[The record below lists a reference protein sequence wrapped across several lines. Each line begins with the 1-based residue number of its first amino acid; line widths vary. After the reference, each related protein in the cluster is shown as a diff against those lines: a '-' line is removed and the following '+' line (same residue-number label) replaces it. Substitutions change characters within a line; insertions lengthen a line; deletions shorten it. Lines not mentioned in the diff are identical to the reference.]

1 MKDFNK
7 IFFKNNFG
15 WKKIKYKDSSI
26 FFKGYLYNDNFS
38 NILRTIFNINNKK
51 KYIKNLDGMFAFI
64 ATKSSKVIAV
74 TDKISSIPIFFQKD
88 KNEIIISNKSQLIQD
103 KKKNKLLKKSLTS
116 YFMSGYTIGNST
128 IYENIKSIE
137 PGTYLESYQ
146 NKIKFTKYY
155 KFEPWKY
162 KKNMSLKLL
171 EKKYS
176 DCNLKVF
183 NKLKTYCDNNNLGV
197 AVSLTA
203 GYDSRLI
210 VSMLKKLKFKNILCF
225 TYGIKNNYEV
235 KAARKICK
243 YLDIKHVYIETNNLK
258 VKKICKTKHFKK
270 FYKNSEQSLSVLDN
284 VEYLVI
290 NELKNKRLIDDK
302 IIING
307 LSGDFISGGHQ
318 LEKFLDPSKKGL
330 DQTIDAII
338 KKHFKLWL
346 GKNEF
351 INYKIINE
359 SLNEYLVN
367 LKVKIKKKNNFGLI
381 EYFDLFNRQS
391 KYSLSRQQVYD
402 YFNLKWIL
410 PHFDIE
416 YLNFWQNVEP
426 GLKTNQKFYDLFLR
440 KKNYEGVW
448 AKKEWTNLR
457 LTRSKPLSIHSI
469 LLIPL
474 LKILFFYNKKK
485 YHQYYVKYL
494 DYFNQTL
501 AGYGEFNYFKEVI
514 IHKDIF
520 RNFISLKV
528 KKYISCL
535 LKKYEITKV

>member
-1 MKDFNK
+1 MKNLNK
-7 IFFKNNFG
+7 IFFSNDFG
-15 WKKIKYKDSSI
+15 WSKIKYKDSSI

-38 NILRTIFNINNKK
+38 NIIRTIFNIKNKK

-64 ATKSSKVIAV
+64 ATKKTEVIAV

-88 KNEIIISNKSQLIQD
+88 KNEIIVSNKSQLIQD
-103 KKKNKLLKKSLTS
+103 RKKNKLLKKSLTS
-116 YFMSGYTIGNST
+116 IFMSGYTIGNST
-128 IYENIKSIE
+128 IYENINAIE
-137 PGTYLESYQ
+137 AGTYLVSYQ
-146 NKIKFTKYY
+146 NKIKFIKYY

-162 KKNMSLKLL
+162 KKNISLKLL
-171 EKKYS
+171 EKKYN

-183 NKLKTYCDNNNLGV
+183 NKLKTYCDTNSLGV

-210 VSMLKKLKFKNILCF
+210 VSMLKKFKFKNILCF
-225 TYGIKNNYEV
+225 TYGIKNNHEV

-243 YLDIKHVYIETNNLK
+243 YLNIKHVYIETNNLK
-258 VKKICKTKHFKK
+258 VKKVCKTKHFKK
-270 FYKNSEQSLSVLDN
+270 LQKNSEQSLSVLDN

-290 NELKNKRLIDDK
+290 SELKNKRLLDNK
-302 IIING
+302 IILNG

-318 LEKFLDPSKKGL
+318 LEKFLDPSRKGL

-346 GKNEF
+346 GKDEF
-351 INYKIINE
+351 INYEIIND
-359 SLNEYLVN
+359 LLKDYFIK

-381 EYFDLFNRQS
+381 EHFDLFNRQS

-402 YFNLKWIL
+402 YFNVKWIL

-416 YLNFWQNVEP
+416 YLNFWQKVEP
-426 GLKTNQKFYDLFLR
+426 SLKTNQKLYDIFLR

-448 AKKEWTNLR
+448 AEKKWANLR
-457 LTRSKPLSIHSI
+457 LKRPRPFSVHSI

-474 LKILFFYNKKK
+474 LKFLFFYDRKK
-485 YHQYYVKYL
+485 YHLYFTKYL
-494 DYFNQTL
+494 DYFNEITS
-501 AGYGEFNYFKEVI
+501 GYGEFNYLNDI
-514 IHKDIF
+514 IKKKNFF
-520 RNFISLKV
+520 RNCASLKV
-528 KKYISCL
+528 ERYISQL
-535 LKKYEITKV
+535 VKKLKIKN